1 MNEYLMAMVAAV
13 PGILLGIAAI
23 RKSQAA
29 LLQARNSD
37 YAERLDRQ
45 REELNEAKE
54 QIKILT
60 ARVDACDE
68 ERHRLLRENIELF
81 RRMDEK
87 SG

>member
-1 MNEYLMAMVAAV
+1 MNEYLVAVVAAI

-29 LLQARNSD
+29 LLEAKNAD
-37 YAERLDRQ
+37 CAERLDRQ

-54 QIKILT
+54 QIKVLI

-81 RRMDEK
+81 RRMDAK